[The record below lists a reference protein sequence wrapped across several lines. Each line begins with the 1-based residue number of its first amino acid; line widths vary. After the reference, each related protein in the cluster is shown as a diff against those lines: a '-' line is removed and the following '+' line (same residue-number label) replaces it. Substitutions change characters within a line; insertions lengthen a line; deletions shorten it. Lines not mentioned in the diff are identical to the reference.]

1 MNASLEQPILCW
13 VGPQTHYPHGGPLH
27 NGNAHKV
34 DRGGSLM
41 SRHVSVVM
49 RDDLF
54 AMLEK
59 ERGRESKSSFM
70 NFVLE
75 RYFNEKKGE
84 KNGG

>member
-1 MNASLEQPILCW
+1 
-13 VGPQTHYPHGGPLH
+13 
-27 NGNAHKV
+27 
-34 DRGGSLM
+34 M